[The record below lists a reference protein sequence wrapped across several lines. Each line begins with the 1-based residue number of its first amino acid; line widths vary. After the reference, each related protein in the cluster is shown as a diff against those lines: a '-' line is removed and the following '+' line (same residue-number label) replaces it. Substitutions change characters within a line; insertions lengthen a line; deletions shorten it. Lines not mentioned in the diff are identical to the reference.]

1 MLYHRF
7 SLLIMFGLQI
17 YKMYHYLKMCLS
29 FAGMDESDKRSINNC
44 KRFTEERGRLLLY
57 TGFPV
62 RYTCLYFINKYD
74 VPSIMYLG
82 AVVIV
87 IVW

>member
-1 MLYHRF
+1 MIYHRF

-17 YKMYHYLKMCLS
+17 YKMHHYLKMCLS
-29 FAGMDESDKRSINNC
+29 FAEMDESDKRRIKNC
-44 KRFTEERGRLLLY
+44 KRFTEERGRLLQY

-74 VPSIMYLG
+74 VPSVIYLG